1 MKEVKFLVQYATGF
15 AIVRISEFLK
25 RESSQLRKS
34 PHSIDFFAIILIT
47 NGNGDHEIDFNVI
60 SYQKGDMLFV
70 NKGSVHAWL
79 KTENI
84 EGYVIFFTED
94 FLFQNQVKFN
104 DLSYTYPYNSVLYEA
119 KLSIGKEFDFFTNM
133 ASMLYKEFNNASND
147 VATEITKNLLC
158 VFILKAQQCSKKDH
172 TLLKGKSEDVLL
184 FTRFQKLLN
193 KRIGSSR
200 NAVYYCEKLNVS
212 YQKLNEV
219 SKRLTKLTVKAVIDD
234 YTVLEAKRQLSQKIK
249 NVTEV
254 SSSLGFGETTNFSKF
269 FKKRVG
275 VSPKAFTNL

>member
-1 MKEVKFLVQYATGF
+1 MKEIKFLVQYTTGF

-25 RESSQLRKS
+25 RERSALRKN
-34 PHSIDFFAIILIT
+34 PHSIDFFAIIVIT
-47 NGNGDHEIDFNVI
+47 HGNGVHEIDFNTI
-60 SYQKGDMLFV
+60 SYQKGDILFV

-79 KTENI
+79 KTEDI
-84 EGYVIFFTED
+84 EGYVIFFNEE

-119 KLSIGKEFDFFTNM
+119 KLTIELEFGFFKNM

-147 VATEITKNLLC
+147 VGAEIIKNLLR
-158 VFILKAQQCSKKDH
+158 VFILKAQQCSKQEH
-172 TLLKGKSEDVLL
+172 TSLKGKSEDVVL

-193 KRIGSSR
+193 KRICSSR
-200 NAVYYCEKLNVS
+200 NAVFYCERLNVS

-219 SKRLTKLTVKAVIDD
+219 SKRLTNLTVKGVIDD

-249 NVTEV
+249 NVSEV
-254 SSSLGFGETTNFSKF
+254 STSLGFEEATNFSKF

-275 VSPKAFTNL
+275 ILPKAFTNL